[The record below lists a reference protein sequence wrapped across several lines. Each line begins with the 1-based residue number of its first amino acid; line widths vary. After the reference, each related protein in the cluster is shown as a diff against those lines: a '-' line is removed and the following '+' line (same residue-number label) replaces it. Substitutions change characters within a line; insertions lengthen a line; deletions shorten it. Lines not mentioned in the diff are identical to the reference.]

1 YRYYLEGL
9 DYNSKYYWAEAERS
23 FRKALEFDSTFAMA
37 YLRVSMEWPDDWEEM
52 LAKAV
57 EYSDNVTHKEKCYIK
72 VQQAYTSDTAQYVKE
87 LKKLVERYPDEKDAF
102 LMLGVYYRGWGEF
115 EQAVRHFNRAVEID
129 PLYKLPYNM
138 LAYAYNE
145 LGDFD
150 KSILAIDKYISL
162 APDEA
167 NPYDTRGDLY
177 AWNGKIDQAIESYQ
191 KALEIKPDFYAS
203 LAKLG
208 NMYLFKREYA
218 KAESCY
224 QIIASHS
231 DKWYRSWG
239 RQLLACIPA
248 YQGKFETA
256 LKVLDDGIAADR
268 MEQTEEK
275 ATSKHLNKA
284 YIFAG
289 KKNLSSALRE
299 VEMAMEIQDRFYP
312 EHVLKPFPI
321 YARLLAEDGDF
332 EKAEEAASALRKNIE
347 EKDQA
352 QMDDYWQL
360 LGNIELAK
368 GDAKTAVTHLEK
380 AAKEIKWWS
389 FSDRFFLGRAYLESG
404 RLGESV
410 AQLEKALRSYDAQ
423 RVNSPIWSV
432 KAHYV
437 LGLAYEKSGWYKKAI
452 EQYEEFLEI
461 WKDADP
467 GIPEIDDAKSRLA
480 ELKAGI

>member
-1 YRYYLEGL
+1 
-9 DYNSKYYWAEAERS
+9 
-23 FRKALEFDSTFAMA
+23 
-37 YLRVSMEWPDDWEEM
+37 
-52 LAKAV
+52 
-57 EYSDNVTHKEKCYIK
+57 
-72 VQQAYTSDTAQYVKE
+72 
-87 LKKLVERYPDEKDAF
+87 RYPDEKDAF
-102 LMLGVYYRGWGEF
+102 FMLGAHYQGWGEF
-115 EQAVRHFNRAVEID
+115 EEAVSQLNKAIEID
-129 PLYKLPYNM
+129 ALYKLPYNT
-138 LAYAYNE
+138 LAYTYHE

-167 NPYDTRGDLY
+167 NPYDSRADLY
-177 AWNGKIDQAIESYQ
+177 AWNGKLDQAIESYQ

-231 DKWYRSWG
+231 DKWSRSWG
-239 RQLLACIPA
+239 RILLACIPE

-275 ATSKHLNKA
+275 ARDKLVAKA
-284 YIFAG
+284 HIFAC
-289 KKNLSSALRE
+289 KKDLNSALRE
-299 VEMAMEIQDRFYP
+299 VEMAMGIQDRFYP
-312 EHVLKPFPI
+312 EYFLRPFPI
-321 YARLLAEDGDF
+321 YARLLAENGDF

-347 EKDQA
+347 EKDQT
-352 QMDDYWQL
+352 QMDTYWEL

-368 GDAKTAVTHLEK
+368 GDAKSAVTYLEK
-380 AAKEIKWWS
+380 AAAETRWWS
-389 FSDRFFLGRAYLESG
+389 FGARFFLGRAYLESG

-410 AQLEKALRSYDAQ
+410 AQLEKALLSYDE
-423 RVNSPIWSV
+423 RRSGNPIWAV
-432 KAHYV
+432 KAYYL
-437 LGLAYEKSGWYKKAI
+437 LGLAYERSGWNKKAI

-467 GIPEIDDAKSRLA
+467 GIPEVEDARERL
-480 ELKAGI
+480 EKLRIQS